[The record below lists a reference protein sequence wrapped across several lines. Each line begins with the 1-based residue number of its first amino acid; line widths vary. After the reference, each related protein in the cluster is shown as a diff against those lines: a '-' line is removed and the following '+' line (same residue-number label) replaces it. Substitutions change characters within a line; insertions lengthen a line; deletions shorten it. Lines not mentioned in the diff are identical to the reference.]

1 MLSMNKIITFSF
13 LDEKKLYK
21 AQNNNK
27 IPPNRC
33 KLLRA
38 EWTTTKEKP
47 TTKKKQTITYTF

>member
-1 MLSMNKIITFSF
+1 MNKIITFSF

-47 TTKKKQTITYTF
+47 TKKKQTITYTF